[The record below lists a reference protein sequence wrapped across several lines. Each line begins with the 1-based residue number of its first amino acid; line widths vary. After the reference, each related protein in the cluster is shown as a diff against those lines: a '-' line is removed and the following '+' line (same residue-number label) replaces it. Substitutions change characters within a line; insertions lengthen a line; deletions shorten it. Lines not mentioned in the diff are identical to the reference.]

1 MFQDELENKLSFFS
15 LRENERERE
24 GEREFTCTRE
34 RENICGLDTQH
45 CRASNPHKRD
55 RRREE
60 RIQLS
65 WLTSEF
71 RLSGGRFYG
80 RKRIWAVRSERVGSK
95 GIRLNL
101 GLRGAKGSRGWRAT
115 PIRPR
120 CEIMCARVPSRF
132 TLALSSLF
140 SSRGKME
147 HWFALQKK
155 RLWEKKKISRY
166 LKGNGDN
173 SKFSILFSINVL
185 SFSFFF
191 YYCEKSKKF
200 VLHLLFWK
208 RVYIRVSLLDIQYNI
223 RIQFQNRFIVIPS
236 ATLQFRFHLF
246 RITLPNDF
254 LYSLRYVI
262 FSIQFVSFH

>member
-1 MFQDELENKLSFFS
+1 MTCHADKAALRNYVCTCPIEIYARSFVS
-15 LRENERERE
+15 VLVPRKN
-24 GEREFTCTRE
+24 GTLVCFT
-34 RENICGLDTQH
+34 
-45 CRASNPHKRD
+45 K
-55 RRREE
+55 
-60 RIQLS
+60 
-65 WLTSEF
+65 
-71 RLSGGRFYG
+71 
-80 RKRIWAVRSERVGSK
+80 KKAVR
-95 GIRLNL
+95 
-101 GLRGAKGSRGWRAT
+101 
-115 PIRPR
+115 
-120 CEIMCARVPSRF
+120 
-132 TLALSSLF
+132 
-140 SSRGKME
+140 
-147 HWFALQKK
+147 
-155 RLWEKKKISRY
+155 KKKISRY

-246 RITLPNDF
+246 RIILPNDF

>member
-1 MFQDELENKLSFFS
+1 MTCHADKAALRNYVCTCPIEIYTRSFVS
-15 LRENERERE
+15 VLV
-24 GEREFTCTRE
+24 
-34 RENICGLDTQH
+34 
-45 CRASNPHKRD
+45 P
-55 RRREE
+55 
-60 RIQLS
+60 
-65 WLTSEF
+65 
-71 RLSGGRFYG
+71 
-80 RKRIWAVRSERVGSK
+80 RKNG
-95 GIRLNL
+95 
-101 GLRGAKGSRGWRAT
+101 
-115 PIRPR
+115 
-120 CEIMCARVPSRF
+120 
-132 TLALSSLF
+132 TLVCF
-140 SSRGKME
+140 KK
-147 HWFALQKK
+147 KK

-185 SFSFFF
+185 SFFF

-246 RITLPNDF
+246 RIILPNDF

>member
-1 MFQDELENKLSFFS
+1 MHVSHRDLRS
-15 LRENERERE
+15 L
-24 GEREFTCTRE
+24 
-34 RENICGLDTQH
+34 
-45 CRASNPHKRD
+45 
-55 RRREE
+55 
-60 RIQLS
+60 
-65 WLTSEF
+65 F
-71 RLSGGRFYG
+71 RLCS
-80 RKRIWAVRSERVGSK
+80 RSAEKWNIGLLYKKK
-95 GIRLNL
+95 G
-101 GLRGAKGSRGWRAT
+101 
-115 PIRPR
+115 
-120 CEIMCARVPSRF
+120 C
-132 TLALSSLF
+132 
-140 SSRGKME
+140 
-147 HWFALQKK
+147 
-155 RLWEKKKISRY
+155 EKKKRFRDIWR
-166 LKGNGDN
+166 GMEGN